1 MMTTPES
8 HEATQIV
15 SNLEAIRTIV
25 SEKNHM
31 GRMTNL
37 KEALSE
43 KMIIVRTD
51 HSDLKNSQTNL
62 PSEEI
67 TIPSVQKIIQKNP
80 LVEEAAHLI
89 KMILQDLLT
98 KKIPSINLIDQNVL
112 LTKKITSNVP
122 IEMTLQD
129 LLTVQ
134 NVLLIKEIVSN
145 VQIEMIP
152 QDLLTV
158 QSVLLIKEIVSNVQT
173 EMTAQ
178 DHSIDQ
184 SVLLTKE
191 TVSNVQT

>member
-1 MMTTPES
+1 MTTPES

-173 EMTAQ
+173 E
-178 DHSIDQ
+178 
-184 SVLLTKE
+184 
-191 TVSNVQT
+191 

>member
-1 MMTTPES
+1 MTTPES

-80 LVEEAAHLI
+80 
-89 KMILQDLLT
+89 
-98 KKIPSINLIDQNVL
+98 SIFFN
-112 LTKKITSNVP
+112 
-122 IEMTLQD
+122 
-129 LLTVQ
+129 
-134 NVLLIKEIVSN
+134 
-145 VQIEMIP
+145 
-152 QDLLTV
+152 
-158 QSVLLIKEIVSNVQT
+158 
-173 EMTAQ
+173 
-178 DHSIDQ
+178 
-184 SVLLTKE
+184 
-191 TVSNVQT
+191 

>member
-1 MMTTPES
+1 MTTPES